1 MALFGKKDTVSG
13 PAGPEARPAEKAPA
27 TKESSMALTKREED
41 LVRGGGEVN
50 AVLGKGTEFEGKL
63 TFEGEVRIAG
73 RFQGEIFSKDR
84 LQVDDGA
91 RVQAEITTGV
101 LIVYGEIVGNVK
113 ATQMVELKA
122 NAKVRG
128 NIETPALIIEKG
140 VIFEGSCKMENLG
153 KGASVTPLKPAGDEK
168 DKK

>member
-1 MALFGKKDTVSG
+1 
-13 PAGPEARPAEKAPA
+13 
-27 TKESSMALTKREED
+27 MALTKREED

-140 VIFEGSCKMENLG
+140 VIFEGACKMENLG
-153 KGASVTPLKPAGDEK
+153 KAASVPPLKSAGDEK